1 MLDGILYWI
10 TGLSGAGKTTIGNR
24 LYYEIKKIKSNV
36 ILLDGDI
43 LKNIVC
49 ETVDYSEAARRKRA
63 MKYAALCKVLTDQG
77 QIVICC
83 TIAMY
88 DEVREWNR
96 MQNKGYVEVFLN
108 VPMNV
113 LRERDQKGL
122 YSKFKGGMGKNVSG
136 EDLVVEY
143 PKHPDIEIVNDG
155 SITIAECV
163 RKIMEYKVKISS
175 DYDRDT
181 EYWNHYYKTKKA
193 PEEASLFAQWI
204 IEDYLSKGKNLLE
217 LGCGNGRDSLFFMK
231 NGLNV
236 TAIDASHDV
245 IQSLNERYAH
255 EGNICFICDDFVC
268 CSAVFSGQYD
278 YVYSRFSLHA
288 INKEQ
293 EEEVIKNVYKVLKED
308 GKFFVEVRSVNDELY
323 GKGNMIEEDAY
334 IYDGHYRRFVRI
346 NNLVNSLKKIG
357 FHVIY
362 AKEDIDFA
370 PYEGANPPIIRIV
383 VAKKKDCNYDL
394 VS

>member
-1 MLDGILYWI
+1 MLVDGTLYWI

-24 LYYEIKKIKSNV
+24 LYYEIKKTKSNV

-43 LKNIVC
+43 IKSIVDDS
-49 ETVDYSEAARRKRA
+49 VGYSNEERRKRA
-63 MKYAALCKVLTDQG
+63 MKYAALCKMLTDQG

-96 MQNKGYVEVFLN
+96 IQNKGYVEVFLN

-122 YSKFKGGMGKNVSG
+122 YSKFEGGVEKNISG

-143 PKHPDIEIVNDG
+143 PKHPDIEIINDG

-163 RKIMEYKVKISS
+163 RKIIEYEVKISS

-181 EYWNHYYKTKKA
+181 EYWNHYYKEEKA
-193 PEEASLFAQWI
+193 PEEASLFAKWI
-204 IEDYLSKGKNLLE
+204 MEHYVISGKNLLE
-217 LGCGNGRDSLFFMK
+217 LGCGNGRDSIFFLK
-231 NGLNV
+231 KGLNI
-236 TAIDASHDV
+236 TAIDASGEV
-245 IQSLNERYAH
+245 IEKLSRRYQQ

-268 CSAVFSGQYD
+268 SSAVFSGQYD

-293 EEEVIKNVYKVLKED
+293 EEEVIKNVYKVLKL
-308 GKFFVEVRSVNDELY
+308 GGYFFIEVRSVDDELY
-323 GKGNMIEEDAY
+323 GKGELVAEDAY
-334 IYDGHYRRFVRI
+334 IYNGHYRRFIRLEV
-346 NNLVNSLKKIG
+346 LKTALENAG
-357 FHVIY
+357 FNVVY
-362 AKEDIDFA
+362 AKEDVNLA
-370 PYEGANPPIIRIV
+370 PYAGSNPPIIRIV
-383 VAKKKDCNYDL
+383 SKKEI
-394 VS
+394 